1 MNLPDIYRPFARTNI
16 QTIRQRAGLLKE
28 LRPGVSSIAEIC
40 CGDCQNQ
47 YNIYHSVLGIQ
58 RFRGLDLSPDVVDVN
73 RSHHVPCDYGD
84 ALDSRAMQPFLG
96 YDVIFFGPPLSED
109 CDGHHLIAFR
119 EVKPEFLAF
128 STLFLHELKYQGILV
143 LIGPR
148 TTTMSDAQWIDHHIR
163 TLRPDYG
170 LRLLHYSFSSI
181 TGSGES
187 TELRLKYVELWYQV
201 GIESQWEIRE
211 SKWTH

>member
-1 MNLPDIYRPFARTNI
+1 MNLPDIHRPFARTNI

-28 LRPGVSSIAEIC
+28 LYPGVSSIAEIC

-47 YNIYHSVLGIQ
+47 YNIYRSELEIQ
-58 RFRGLDLSPDVVDVN
+58 RFRGLDLSPDVIALN

-84 ALDSRAMQPFLG
+84 ALDPRAMQPFLD

-119 EVKPEFLAF
+119 DVKPGFLAF
-128 STLFLHELKYQGILV
+128 STLLMGQLNYQGLIV

-148 TTTMSDAQWIDHHIR
+148 STTIGDAQWIDHQVRAIR
-163 TLRPDYG
+163 SNHG
-170 LRLLHYSFSSI
+170 LRLLHHSYSPI
-181 TGSGES
+181 TGQGES
-187 TELRLKYVELWYQV
+187 TELRLKYVELWYQA
-201 GIESQWEIRE
+201 GIEPHWEIRE
-211 SKWTH
+211 SK